1 VPALTRPRETVQAYT
16 TKLARGIALAALV
29 LGAACKRGSAEEKAK
44 VTHNWTPPR
53 PAEVAGVPAA
63 TVDSAIARRIAAD
76 PPARVTKEHWDHVR
90 ALYAAYGGAA
100 LWMEKGGPNEER
112 TTALLRAI
120 LDAHTD
126 AIRLDAYPLDEL
138 AQKLTA
144 VREAK
149 NTSADALADADVLLT
164 TTYTALAEDLLQ
176 GQADPRKLSQDWF
189 IDVRRERLDSAVA
202 YSLRA
207 DRLDA
212 GIASMR
218 PQDEE
223 YAALQKAL
231 LNFRKLVN
239 DGGWGAVPEGKTLK
253 PGEKAPAVRLAALRA
268 RLAAEGFLGDSTSP
282 ADTVAAQLYDP
293 TLAGAV
299 ATFQAHHGIVVDSAL
314 GKETVESMNVPAD
327 YRLAQIAA
335 NLERYRWMPRHLG
348 DRYIFVNV
356 PAFQLTAFDGGEKAL
371 QMKVIVGAEFEG
383 RRTPV
388 FADSMETVVFR
399 PYWNIPPEIQA
410 KEIEPKIAEDP
421 SYMTKER
428 LEYFKDG
435 SRTGIRQL
443 PGGKNSL
450 GLVKFLFPNSYN
462 IYLHDTPEDALF
474 DKDVRAFSHGCIR
487 LEQPMELA
495 SWVLGWDMGKVQE
508 YEGGKDNQS
517 VRLPTKLPVYITY
530 LTTYTRDGQLYF
542 GNDLYG
548 RDDKLVQEIASGR
561 FASAEAVRELAALRK
576 LVDD

>member
-1 VPALTRPRETVQAYT
+1 MQLAYT
-16 TKLARGIALAALV
+16 TKLVRGIALAALV
-29 LGAACKRGSAEEKAK
+29 LGTACKRGSAEEKK

-53 PAEVAGVPAA
+53 AAEVAGVPAA
-63 TVDSAIARRIAAD
+63 AVDSAIARRIAAD
-76 PPARVTKEHWDHVR
+76 PPARVTKDNWGHVR
-90 ALYAAYGGAA
+90 ALYAAYGGTA

-112 TTALLRAI
+112 TEALLRAI

-138 AQKLTA
+138 ATKLAA
-144 VREAK
+144 VREGR
-149 NTSADALADADVLLT
+149 NTSAEAIADADVLLT

-176 GQADPRKLSQDWF
+176 GQSDPRKLSQDWY
-189 IDVRRERLDSAVA
+189 IDVKRERLDSAVA
-202 YSLRA
+202 FSLRA

-231 LNFRKLVN
+231 LAFRKVVN
-239 DGGWGAVPEGKTLK
+239 EGGWGTVPEGKTLK
-253 PGEKAPAVRLAALRA
+253 PGDNAPAARLAALRA
-268 RLAAEGFLGDSTSP
+268 RLAAEGFLPTADAP
-282 ADTVAAQLYDP
+282 ADSLAATVYDS

-299 ATFQAHHGIVVDSAL
+299 AEFQVHHGIVIDSAL

-356 PAFQLTAFDGGEKAL
+356 PAFQLTAFDSGNVAL
-371 QMKVIVGAEFEG
+371 QMKVIVGEEFEG

-410 KEIEPKIAEDP
+410 KEIEPKIAADP
-421 SYMTKER
+421 SYFQRER
-428 LEYFKDG
+428 LEYWKDG
-435 SRTGIRQL
+435 SRNAIRQL
-443 PGGKNSL
+443 PGGKNAL

-487 LEQPMELA
+487 LEKPMELA
-495 SWVLGWDMGKVQE
+495 SWVLGWDMAKVKE
-508 YEGGKDNQS
+508 WENGKDNRA
-517 VRLPTKLPVYITY
+517 VRLETKLPVYITY
-530 LTTYTRDGQLYF
+530 LTTYTRDGELYF

-548 RDDKLVQEIASGR
+548 RDDKLVEEIAAGR
-561 FASAEAVRELAALRK
+561 FASAEALRELDVLRK

>member
-1 VPALTRPRETVQAYT
+1 VQAYT
-16 TKLARGIALAALV
+16 SKLVRAIALTALV
-29 LGAACKRGSAEEKAK
+29 LGAACKRGSAEEKAR

-53 PAEVAGVPAA
+53 PTEVAGVPAA

-76 PPARVTKEHWDHVR
+76 PPARVTKEHWNHVR
-90 ALYAAYGGAA
+90 ALYAAYGGTA
-100 LWMEKGGPNEER
+100 LWMEQGGPNEER
-112 TTALLRAI
+112 TKALLRAI

-144 VREAK
+144 VRQAK

-189 IDVRRERLDSAVA
+189 IDVKRERLDSAVA

-207 DRLDA
+207 DKLDA

-231 LNFRKLVN
+231 LNFRKVVN
-239 DGGWGAVPEGKTLK
+239 DGGWGTVPQGKLLH
-253 PGEKAPAVRLAALRA
+253 PGDSAPPARLAALRA
-268 RLAAEGFLGDSTSP
+268 RLSAEGFLADSTSP
-282 ADTVAAQLYDP
+282 TDSVAAQLYDP
-293 TLAGAV
+293 ELAGAV

-356 PAFQLTAFDGGEKAL
+356 PAFQLTAFDSGNKVL

-399 PYWNIPPEIQA
+399 PYWNITPEIQA
-410 KEIEPKIAEDP
+410 KEIEPKIAADP
-421 SYMTKER
+421 SYMAKER
-428 LEYFKDG
+428 LEYWKDG
-435 SRTGIRQL
+435 SRTAIRQL

-487 LEQPMELA
+487 LEKPEELA
-495 SWVLGWDMGKVQE
+495 TWVLGWDMGKVTE
-508 YEGGKDNQS
+508 YEHGKDNQS
-517 VRLPTKLPVYITY
+517 VRLPVKLPVYITY
-530 LTTYTRDGQLYF
+530 LTTYTRDGELYF

-561 FASAEAVRELAALRK
+561 FASAEALRDLDALRK
-576 LVDD
+576 LVD